1 LHAQPQARVTRSG
14 VRDSTILHVEKI
26 SVLRIFL
33 NMKNQNTIISN
44 QMHCCK
50 PRLCAACVGMAAPP
64 VKAWADEGLHITD
77 AGKMAMSAKVRNDAP
92 VAEQQHVKNLL
103 EQHLKNQSLFDKDKN
118 AFLSALTA
126 CKESDDDEDEEEC
139 NLTLELTL
147 ACFEDNEVLQSI
159 ENGRHKKMFTRALTN
174 LIGSFI
180 EYGVPS
186 LVGTTCTG
194 RWHAGPYL
202 VLVCATPSVR
212 MYLCV
217 TRYVLRTQGRRR
229 TGLTFCTTRS
239 LEQPWRPR
247 TYTNGCICETQR
259 TTKRRLRWRRTHRT
273 IRNLFLKVV

>member
-33 NMKNQNTIISN
+33 NMKNQNTIFSN
-44 QMHCCK
+44 QVHCCE

-64 VKAWADEGLHITD
+64 VKAWTDEGLHITD
-77 AGKMAMSAKVRNDAP
+77 AGKMAMSARIRNEAA
-92 VAEQQHVKNLL
+92 VAEQQHVKKLM
-103 EQHLKNQSLFDKDKN
+103 EQHLKNQSLGDKDKN

-126 CKESDDDEDEEEC
+126 CKENVEDEDEGEDEEEC
-139 NLTLELTL
+139 NLTLQLTL

-174 LIGSFI
+174 LIATFI
-180 EYGVPS
+180 ENGVPS

-194 RWHAGPYL
+194 RWHAVPYL
-202 VLVCATPSVR
+202 ESVR
-212 MYLCV
+212 MYSCV

-247 TYTNGCICETQR
+247 TYTNGCICETHR
-259 TTKRRLRWRRTHRT
+259 TTKRRLRRWRTHRT